1 MIDGFLV
8 NVKDFV
14 FKLIIFFIEVV
25 DRGLIVNVIDEMFGI
40 LYDIIFGKEILLVK
54 VLIFG

>member
-1 MIDGFLV
+1 M
-8 NVKDFV
+8 KDFV